1 MREERLRPQYLMN
14 ELKAIR
20 NELRRVFMLV
30 ENRVVGVEVPSRE
43 DVNAIKKFEKERKT
57 GKLKLIP
64 LSKLK

>member
-1 MREERLRPQYLMN
+1 MREEKLKPRYLMN

-20 NELRRVFMLV
+20 NELRRVSMLV
-30 ENRVVGVEVPSRE
+30 ESRVVGIENPTRE
-43 DVNAIKKFEKERKT
+43 DISDIRKFERERKI